1 MPDLFA
7 RLIAHHK
14 NLKEEAN
21 QHNDDN
27 DGVDDDD
34 DCEWGREGDEDEKKR
49 SAQIGLRIA
58 A

>member
-7 RLIAHHK
+7 RFIAHHK

-27 DGVDDDD
+27 DGVDNDD